1 MRSKYHDLF
10 KRERELDEAE
20 RKRDER
26 VEKSNHSEKE
36 SEGMF
41 GSKEYS
47 QLDEEADDAWEDR
60 NPWAI

>member
-20 RKRDER
+20 RKRDE
-26 VEKSNHSEKE
+26 KGKKLNSSEKE
-36 SEGMF
+36 SRGMF